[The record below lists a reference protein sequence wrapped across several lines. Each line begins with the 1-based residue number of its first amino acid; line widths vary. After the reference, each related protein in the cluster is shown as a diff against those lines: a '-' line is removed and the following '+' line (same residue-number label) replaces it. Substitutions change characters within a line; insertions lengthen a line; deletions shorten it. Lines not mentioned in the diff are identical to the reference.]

1 MNSLK
6 IKYNV
11 DNFEI
16 DNVENAKLLKKIAK
30 IYSNN
35 LCNTSKNLLIQI
47 LTIY

>member
-35 LCNTSKNLLIQI
+35 LYNISKNLLIQI